1 MSIQSKH
8 ELDALREA
16 GRIVRATLN
25 AMEAAVRPGVTTKT
39 LNTIGAEILHREG
52 AQSAPKLMY
61 GFPAD
66 VCISV
71 NEEIVHGIPSDR
83 VLQMGDLVKLDV
95 VAVKEGY
102 MADAAVT
109 VAVGEVDAQKQAL
122 MDCAKAA
129 FYKGLQ
135 VARAGN
141 RVNHIGKAVER
152 TVRKAG
158 FAVVREL
165 AGHGIGRMIHEE
177 PTVPNY
183 NDFRARQRLTN
194 GLVIT
199 IEPMVVS
206 KRSAVVEA
214 EDGWTI
220 KTTNG
225 AWAAHYEHT
234 LVITKRQPMLLTA

>member
-1 MSIQSKH
+1 MSIESKQD
-8 ELDALREA
+8 LDGLREA
-16 GRIVRATLN
+16 GRIVRRTLD
-25 AMEAAVRPGVTTKT
+25 AMQAAVRPGISTEA
-39 LNTIGAEILHREG
+39 LSTIGAEVLHREG
-52 AQSAPKLMY
+52 AQSAPKLVY

-83 VLQMGDLVKLDV
+83 ALQRGDLVKLDV
-95 VAVKEGY
+95 VAAKDGY

-109 VAVGEVDAQKQAL
+109 VAVGEVDAEKQAL
-122 MDCAKAA
+122 MDCARAA

-152 TVRKAG
+152 EVRRRG

-165 AGHGIGRMIHEE
+165 AGHGIGRLIHEE

-183 NDFRARQRLTN
+183 NDYRARQRLTK
-194 GLVIT
+194 GLVLT

-206 KRSAVVEA
+206 KRSPVIEA
-214 EDGWTI
+214 QDGWTI

>member
-1 MSIQSKH
+1 MSIETKKD
-8 ELDALREA
+8 LDSLREA
-16 GRIVRATLN
+16 GRIVRLALDT
-25 AMEAAVRPGVTTKT
+25 MEAAVRPGVTTND
-39 LNTIGAEILHREG
+39 LNTIGAEVLYSEG
-52 AQSAPKLMY
+52 AQSAPKVMY
-61 GFPAD
+61 GFPAE

-83 VLQMGDLVKLDV
+83 VLQNGDLVKLDV
-95 VAVKEGY
+95 VAAKDGY
-102 MADAAVT
+102 LADAAVT
-109 VAVGEVDAQKQAL
+109 VAVGEIDDEKQAL
-122 MDCAKAA
+122 LDCARAA

-152 TVRKAG
+152 EVRRRG

-165 AGHGIGRMIHEE
+165 AGHGIGRAIHEE

-194 GLVIT
+194 GLVLT
-199 IEPMVVS
+199 IEPMVIS
-206 KRSAVVEA
+206 KRSPIMEA
-214 EDGWTI
+214 ADGWTI
-220 KTTNG
+220 QTTNG